1 MKIQLY
7 VLRTVG
13 TRVLGAALILFSIL
27 QILDLLEVT
36 TDIMDRGLGTA
47 GVLYYAALRSPRL
60 IEQVAPIAT
69 LAGGLFAFSQLARE
83 SAIIAMRATGISAY
97 RIVGMALPVAL
108 LVMAV
113 DFGCAQLIAP
123 RTDPVLADWWQAT
136 TPVADRKVPGPRSFR
151 AGDDLV
157 IAGGA
162 SADGGVLK
170 AVKVY
175 RRDKVGRL
183 VERIEAPSATYA
195 RASGW
200 TLVNPV
206 IVRFN
211 GEQVNVTP
219 AARMGWP
226 SPLHRQDVQA
236 LFADSPVPTAATAR
250 RALLSGAG
258 DRPSSFYETRL
269 LAAFAGPFASLVM
282 LLLSAP
288 VALAN
293 FRSGQG
299 AVLLTAGL
307 AAGLVFLV
315 VNGLLSALGEGG
327 SLSPALAVWGGPTIF
342 AALAIYALVV
352 LEG

>member
-13 TRVLGAALILFSIL
+13 MRVLGAGLILFSIL

-36 TDIMDRGLGTA
+36 TEILDRGLGTA

-60 IEQVAPIAT
+60 FEQVAPIAT

-83 SAIIAMRATGISAY
+83 SAIIAMRATGVSAY
-97 RIVGMALPVAL
+97 RIVGMAMPVAF
-108 LVMAV
+108 LVMAL
-113 DFGCAQLIAP
+113 DFGCAQVIAP
-123 RTDPVLADWWQAT
+123 RTDPTLTAWWQAT
-136 TPVADRKVPGPRSFR
+136 TPVAERKVPGPRSFR

-157 IAGGA
+157 IADGA
-162 SADGGVLK
+162 SSDGRQLN
-170 AVKVY
+170 AVRIY
-175 RRDKVGRL
+175 RRDKAGRL
-183 VERIEAPSATYA
+183 IERIQAPTATYA
-195 RASGW
+195 GGAW
-200 TLVNPV
+200 TLNKPV
-206 IVRFN
+206 AVHFN
-211 GEQVNVTP
+211 GEKVDVVP
-219 AARMGWP
+219 AAQMRWP

-250 RALLSGAG
+250 RVLLNGGG
-258 DRPSSFYETRL
+258 DRPPSYYQTQF

-299 AVLLTAGL
+299 AVLLTGGL
-307 AAGLVFLV
+307 AAGLIFLV

-327 SLSPALAVWGGPTIF
+327 ALSPLLAVWGGPVIF
-342 AALAIYALVV
+342 AALAIHALVV

>member
-13 TRVLGAALILFSIL
+13 MRVLGAAVILFSIL

-36 TDIMDRGLGTA
+36 TDIIDRGLGTA

-60 IEQVAPIAT
+60 FEQVAPIAT

-97 RIVGMALPVAL
+97 RIVGMALPVAF
-108 LVMAV
+108 LVMAL
-113 DFGCAQLIAP
+113 DFACAQVIAP
-123 RTDPVLADWWQAT
+123 RTDPILADWWQAT
-136 TPVADRKVPGPRSFR
+136 TPVAQRKVPGPRSFR

-157 IAGGA
+157 IAAGA
-162 SADGGVLK
+162 SADGRELR
-170 AVKVY
+170 AVKLY
-175 RRDKVGRL
+175 RRDKAGRL
-183 VERIEAPSATYA
+183 IERIEAPTATYA
-195 RASGW
+195 KGGW
-200 TLVNPV
+200 TLNRPV
-206 IVRFN
+206 TVRFV
-211 GEQVNVTP
+211 GEQVNVVP
-219 AARMGWP
+219 AAQMSWP

-250 RALLSGAG
+250 RALLNGAG
-258 DRPSSFYETRL
+258 DRPASFYQTQL
-269 LAAFAGPFASLVM
+269 LAAFAGPFAALVM

-299 AVLLTAGL
+299 AMLLTGGL
-307 AAGLVFLV
+307 AAGLIFLV

-327 SLSPALAVWGGPTIF
+327 SLSPLLAVWGGPVIF
-342 AALAIYALVV
+342 AALAVHALVV

>member
-36 TDIMDRGLGTA
+36 TDILDRGLGVA

-60 IEQVAPIAT
+60 LEQVAPIAT

-97 RIVGMALPVAL
+97 RIVGMALPVAF
-108 LVMAV
+108 LVMAI
-113 DFGCAQLIAP
+113 DFSCAQIIAP

-136 TPVADRKVPGPRSFR
+136 TPVADRKIKGPRSFR

-157 IAGGA
+157 IAAGA
-162 SADGGVLK
+162 SADGRTLNT
-170 AVKVY
+170 VKLY
-175 RRDKVGRL
+175 RRNKAGQL
-183 VERIEAPSATYA
+183 IERIEAPSATYA

-200 TLVNPV
+200 TLIKPV

-211 GEQVNVTP
+211 GEQINVVQ
-219 AARMGWP
+219 ADKLSWP

-236 LFADSPVPTAATAR
+236 LFADTPVPTAATAR
-250 RALLSGAG
+250 RALLNGGG
-258 DRPSSFYETRL
+258 DRPATFYETRF
-269 LAAFAGPFASLVM
+269 LAAFAGPFAALVM
-282 LLLSAP
+282 LLISAP

-307 AAGLVFLV
+307 ATGLIFLV

-327 SLSPALAVWGGPTIF
+327 SLSPILAVWGGPVIF
-342 AALAIYALVV
+342 AALAVYALVA

>member
-13 TRVLGAALILFSIL
+13 MRVLGAGLILFSIL

-36 TDIMDRGLGTA
+36 TEILDRGLGTA

-60 IEQVAPIAT
+60 FEQVAPIAT

-83 SAIIAMRATGISAY
+83 SAIIAMRATGVSAY
-97 RIVGMALPVAL
+97 RIVGMAMPVAF
-108 LVMAV
+108 LVMAL
-113 DFGCAQLIAP
+113 DFGCAQVIAP
-123 RTDPVLADWWQAT
+123 RTDPTLTAWWQAT
-136 TPVADRKVPGPRSFR
+136 TPVAERKVPGPRSFR

-157 IAGGA
+157 IADGA
-162 SADGGVLK
+162 SSDGRQLN
-170 AVKVY
+170 AVRIY
-175 RRDKVGRL
+175 RRDKAGRL
-183 VERIEAPSATYA
+183 IERIQAPTATYA
-195 RASGW
+195 SGVW
-200 TLVNPV
+200 TLNKPV
-206 IVRFN
+206 AVHFN
-211 GEQVNVTP
+211 GEKVDVVP
-219 AARMGWP
+219 AAQMRWP

-250 RALLSGAG
+250 RVLLNGGG
-258 DRPSSFYETRL
+258 DRPPSYYQTQF

-299 AVLLTAGL
+299 AVLLTGGL
-307 AAGLVFLV
+307 AAGLIFLV

-327 SLSPALAVWGGPTIF
+327 ALSPLLAVWGGPVIF
-342 AALAIYALVV
+342 AALAIHALVV

>member
-13 TRVLGAALILFSIL
+13 TRVLGAGLILFSIL

-36 TDIMDRGLGTA
+36 TDILDRGLGTA

-83 SAIIAMRATGISAY
+83 SAVIAMRATGISAY
-97 RIVGMALPVAL
+97 RIVGMAMPVAF
-108 LVMAV
+108 LVMAL
-113 DFGCAQLIAP
+113 DFSCTQIIAP
-123 RTDPVLADWWQAT
+123 RTDPVLSAWWQAT
-136 TPVADRKVPGPRSFR
+136 TPAADRKAPGPRSFR

-157 IAGGA
+157 IADGA
-162 SADGGVLK
+162 SPDGRQLN
-170 AVKVY
+170 AVKIY
-175 RRDKVGRL
+175 RRDKAGRL
-183 VERIEAPSATYA
+183 VERVEAPTATYA
-195 RASGW
+195 GGAW
-200 TLVNPV
+200 TLSKPV

-211 GEQVNVTP
+211 GEQVTVTP
-219 AARMGWP
+219 AAQVSWP

-236 LFADSPVPTAATAR
+236 MFADNPAPTAATAR
-250 RALLSGAG
+250 RVLLKGGG
-258 DRPSSFYETRL
+258 DRPPSYYETQL
-269 LAAFAGPFASLVM
+269 LAAFAGPFAALVM

-299 AVLLTAGL
+299 AVLLTGGL
-307 AAGLVFLV
+307 AAGLLFLV

-327 SLSPALAVWGGPTIF
+327 ALSPLLAVWGGPVIF
-342 AALAIYALVV
+342 AALAVYALVA

>member
-7 VLRTVG
+7 ILRTVG
-13 TRVLGAALILFSIL
+13 TRVLGAALILFSVL

-36 TDIMDRGLGTA
+36 TNIMDRGLGVS
-47 GVLYYAALRSPRL
+47 GVFYYAALRSPRL
-60 IEQVAPIAT
+60 IDQVAPIAT

-83 SAIIAMRATGISAY
+83 SAIIALRATGISAY
-97 RIVGMALPVAL
+97 RILAMALPVAI
-108 LVMAV
+108 LVMVV
-113 DFGCAQLIAP
+113 DFSCAQVIAP
-123 RTDPVLADWWQAT
+123 RTDPVLASWWQAT

-157 IAGGA
+157 IAAGA
-162 SADGGVLK
+162 SADGRRLD
-170 AVKVY
+170 AVKIY
-175 RRDKVGRL
+175 RRDKIGRL
-183 VERIEAPSATYA
+183 VERIEAPSATYNHGA
-195 RASGW
+195 GW
-200 TLVNPV
+200 TLNKPV

-211 GEQVNVTP
+211 GEQVSVVP
-219 AARMGWP
+219 AAQMSWP

-250 RALLSGAG
+250 RALLNGGG
-258 DRPSSFYETRL
+258 DRPASYYETRL
-269 LAAFAGPFASLVM
+269 LAAFAGPFAALVM
-282 LLLSAP
+282 LLISAP

-299 AVLLTAGL
+299 AVLLTGGL
-307 AAGLVFLV
+307 AAGLIFLV
-315 VNGLLSALGEGG
+315 ANGLLSALGEGG
-327 SLSPALAVWGGPTIF
+327 ALSPLLAVWGGPIIF

>member
-13 TRVLGAALILFSIL
+13 MRVLGAALILFSIL

-36 TDIMDRGLGTA
+36 TDILDRGLGTA

-60 IEQVAPIAT
+60 FEQVAPIAT

-97 RIVGMALPVAL
+97 RILSMALPVAF
-108 LVMAV
+108 LVMAL
-113 DFGCAQLIAP
+113 DFSCAQIIAP

-136 TPVADRKVPGPRSFR
+136 TPAADRKVPGPRSFR

-157 IAGGA
+157 IAAGA
-162 SADGGVLK
+162 SADGATLK
-170 AVKVY
+170 AVNIY

-183 VERIEAPSATYA
+183 IERIEAPSAIYA
-195 RASGW
+195 RGGW
-200 TLVNPV
+200 TLIKPV

-219 AARMGWP
+219 AATMSWP

-236 LFADSPVPTAATAR
+236 LFADTPVPTAATAR
-250 RALLSGAG
+250 RALLNGGG
-258 DRPSSFYETRL
+258 DRPATFYETRL
-269 LAAFAGPFASLVM
+269 LAAFAGPFAALVM
-282 LLLSAP
+282 LLISAP

-299 AVLLTAGL
+299 AVLLTGGL
-307 AAGLVFLV
+307 AAGLLFLV
-315 VNGLLSALGEGG
+315 INGLLSALGEGG
-327 SLSPALAVWGGPTIF
+327 SLSPLLAVWGGPVIF
-342 AALAIYALVV
+342 AALALYALVA

>member
-7 VLRTVG
+7 ILRTVG
-13 TRVLGAALILFSIL
+13 TRVLGAAVILFSIL

-47 GVLYYAALRSPRL
+47 GVLHYAALRSPRL
-60 IEQVAPIAT
+60 FEQVAPIAT

-97 RIVGMALPVAL
+97 RIVGMALPVAF
-108 LVMAV
+108 LVMAL
-113 DFGCAQLIAP
+113 DFACAQVIAP
-123 RTDPVLADWWQAT
+123 RTDPILADWWQAT
-136 TPVADRKVPGPRSFR
+136 TPVAQRKVPGPRSFR

-157 IAGGA
+157 IAAGA
-162 SADGGVLK
+162 SADGGELR
-170 AVKVY
+170 AVKLY
-175 RRDKVGRL
+175 RRDKTGRL
-183 VERIEAPSATYA
+183 IERIEAPTATYA
-195 RASGW
+195 KGRW
-200 TLVNPV
+200 TLNKPV
-206 IVRFN
+206 SVRFV
-211 GEQVNVTP
+211 GEQVNVVP
-219 AARMGWP
+219 AAEMSWS

-250 RALLSGAG
+250 RVLLNGGG
-258 DRPSSFYETRL
+258 DRPASFYQTQFQ
-269 LAAFAGPFASLVM
+269 AAFAGPFAALVM

-299 AVLLTAGL
+299 AVLLTGGL
-307 AAGLVFLV
+307 AAGLIFLV

-327 SLSPALAVWGGPTIF
+327 SLSPLLAVWGAPVIF
-342 AALAIYALVV
+342 AALAVHALVV

>member
-13 TRVLGAALILFSIL
+13 TRVIGAALILFSIL

-36 TDIMDRGLGTA
+36 TDILDRGLGTA
-47 GVLYYAALRSPRL
+47 GVIYYAALRSPRL
-60 IEQVAPIAT
+60 FEQVAPIAT

-97 RIVGMALPVAL
+97 RIVGMALPVAF
-108 LVMAV
+108 LVMAL
-113 DFGCAQLIAP
+113 DFSCAQIIAP

-157 IAGGA
+157 IATGA
-162 SADGGVLK
+162 SADGRTLRELK
-170 AVKVY
+170 IY
-175 RRDKVGRL
+175 RRNPAGQL
-183 VERIEAPSATYA
+183 IERIEAPSAVYA
-195 RASGW
+195 RGTW
-200 TLVNPV
+200 TLNKPV
-206 IVRFN
+206 IVRFK
-211 GEQVNVTP
+211 GEHIDVVP
-219 AARMGWP
+219 AATLTWP

-250 RALLSGAG
+250 RALLHGGG
-258 DRPSSFYETRL
+258 DRPATFYETRF
-269 LAAFAGPFASLVM
+269 LAAFAGPFATLIM
-282 LLLSAP
+282 LLIGAP

-299 AVLLTAGL
+299 AVLLTGGL
-307 AAGLVFLV
+307 AAGLIFLV
-315 VNGLLSALGEGG
+315 VNGMLSALGEGG
-327 SLSPALAVWGGPTIF
+327 ALSPLLAVWGGPLIF

>member
-7 VLRTVG
+7 VLKTVG

-36 TDIMDRGLGTA
+36 TDILDRGQGVA

-60 IEQVAPIAT
+60 ISQVAPIAT

-97 RIVGMALPVAL
+97 RIIGMALPVAF
-108 LVMAV
+108 LVIAL
-113 DFGCAQLIAP
+113 DFSCAQIIAP
-123 RTDPVLADWWQAT
+123 RTDPTLADWWRAS

-151 AGDDLV
+151 AGEDLV
-157 IAGGA
+157 IADGA
-162 SADGGVLK
+162 SADGRTLY
-170 AVKVY
+170 AVKIY
-175 RRDKVGRL
+175 RRDKSDRL
-183 VERIEAPSATYA
+183 IERVEAPTATYA
-195 RASGW
+195 HDTGW
-200 TLVNPV
+200 TLLKPA
-206 IVRFN
+206 IVRFS
-211 GEQVNVTP
+211 GEKVEVVH
-219 AARMGWP
+219 ADKLAWP

-250 RALLSGAG
+250 RALLHGGG
-258 DRPSSFYETRL
+258 DRPPTFYETRL

-299 AVLLTAGL
+299 AVLLTGGL
-307 AAGLVFLV
+307 AAGLIFLV
-315 VNGLLSALGEGG
+315 ANGLLSALGEGG
-327 SLSPALAVWGGPTIF
+327 ALSPLLAVWGGPVIF

>member
-7 VLRTVG
+7 ILRTVG

-60 IEQVAPIAT
+60 FEQVAPIAT

-83 SAIIAMRATGISAY
+83 SAIIAMRTTGISAY
-97 RIVGMALPVAL
+97 RIVGMALPVAF
-108 LVMAV
+108 LVMAL
-113 DFGCAQLIAP
+113 DFTCAQVIAP

-136 TPVADRKVPGPRSFR
+136 TPVAQRKVPGPRSFR

-157 IAGGA
+157 IAADA
-162 SADGGVLK
+162 SADGRELRQ
-170 AVKVY
+170 VKLY
-175 RRDKVGRL
+175 RRDQAGRL
-183 VERIEAPSATYA
+183 IERIEAPTATYA
-195 RASGW
+195 HGGGW
-200 TLVNPV
+200 TLQKPV
-206 IVRFN
+206 IVRFV
-211 GEQVNVTP
+211 GEQVSVTP
-219 AARMGWP
+219 AAQMNWP

-236 LFADSPVPTAATAR
+236 LFADTPVPTAATAR
-250 RALLSGAG
+250 RALLNGGG
-258 DRPSSFYETRL
+258 DRPVSFYETQL
-269 LAAFAGPFASLVM
+269 LAAFAGPFAALVM
-282 LLLSAP
+282 LLISAP

-299 AVLLTAGL
+299 AVLLTGGL
-307 AAGLVFLV
+307 AAGLIFLV

-327 SLSPALAVWGGPTIF
+327 ALSPILAVWGGPVIF
-342 AALAIYALVV
+342 AALAVHALVV

>member
-13 TRVLGAALILFSIL
+13 MRVLGAAVILFSIL

-36 TDIMDRGLGTA
+36 TDILDRGLGTA

-83 SAIIAMRATGISAY
+83 NAIIAMRATGISAY

-108 LVMAV
+108 AVMVV
-113 DFGCAQLIAP
+113 DFSCAQLIAP

-136 TPVADRKVPGPRSFR
+136 TPPADRKVQGPRSFR

-157 IAGGA
+157 IAAGA
-162 SADGGVLK
+162 SADGRVLN

-175 RRDKVGRL
+175 RRDKSGRL
-183 VERIEAPSATYA
+183 IERIEAPSATYA
-195 RASGW
+195 RDKGW
-200 TLVNPV
+200 TLIRPV

-211 GEQVNVTP
+211 GELANVTP
-219 AARMGWP
+219 AATLDWP

-250 RALLSGAG
+250 RALLNGGG
-258 DRPSSFYETRL
+258 DRPTTFYETRL
-269 LAAFAGPFASLVM
+269 LAAFAGPVVSLVM

-299 AVLLTAGL
+299 AVLLAGGL
-307 AAGLVFLV
+307 ATGLIFLV

-327 SLSPALAVWGGPTIF
+327 SLSPILAVWGGPTIF

>member
-7 VLRTVG
+7 VLRTVA
-13 TRVLGAALILFSIL
+13 TRVLGAAVVLFSIL

-36 TDIMDRGLGTA
+36 TEILDRGLGTA

-60 IEQVAPIAT
+60 VEQVAPIAT

-97 RIVGMALPVAL
+97 RIVGMAMPVAF
-108 LVMAV
+108 LVMAL
-113 DFGCAQLIAP
+113 DFSCSQIIAP
-123 RTDPVLADWWQAT
+123 RTDPVLSAWWQAT

-157 IAGGA
+157 IADGA
-162 SADGGVLK
+162 SSDGRQLN
-170 AVKVY
+170 AVRVY
-175 RRDKVGRL
+175 RRDKAGRL
-183 VERIEAPSATYA
+183 IERIEAPTATYGHG
-195 RASGW
+195 GW
-200 TLVNPV
+200 TLNKPV

-219 AARMGWP
+219 ATQMTWP

-250 RALLSGAG
+250 RVLLNGGG
-258 DRPSSFYETRL
+258 DRPAAYYETQF
-269 LAAFAGPFASLVM
+269 LAAFAGPFAALVM
-282 LLLSAP
+282 MLLSAP

-299 AVLLTAGL
+299 AVLLTGGL
-307 AAGLVFLV
+307 AAGLIFLV
-315 VNGLLSALGEGG
+315 ANGMLTALGEGG
-327 SLSPALAVWGGPTIF
+327 ALSPLLAVWGGPVIF
-342 AALAIYALVV
+342 AALAVYALVV

>member
-36 TDIMDRGLGTA
+36 TDILDRGLGTA

-60 IEQVAPIAT
+60 FEQVAPIAT

-97 RIVGMALPVAL
+97 RILAMALPVAF
-108 LVMAV
+108 LVMAL
-113 DFGCAQLIAP
+113 DFSCAQIIAP
-123 RTDPVLADWWQAT
+123 RTDPILADWWQAT
-136 TPVADRKVPGPRSFR
+136 TPAADRKVPGPRSFR

-157 IAGGA
+157 IAAGA
-162 SADGGVLK
+162 SADGATLRSLK
-170 AVKVY
+170 IY
-175 RRDKVGRL
+175 RRDKAGRL

-195 RASGW
+195 RGAGW
-200 TLVNPV
+200 TLIKPV
-206 IVRFN
+206 IVRFS
-211 GEQVNVTP
+211 GEQINVVP
-219 AARMGWP
+219 AATMSWP

-236 LFADSPVPTAATAR
+236 LFADTPVPTAATAR
-250 RALLSGAG
+250 RALLNGGG
-258 DRPSSFYETRL
+258 DRPATFYETRFL
-269 LAAFAGPFASLVM
+269 SAFAGPFAALVM
-282 LLLSAP
+282 LLISAP

-307 AAGLVFLV
+307 ATGLLFLV
-315 VNGLLSALGEGG
+315 INGLLSALGEGG
-327 SLSPALAVWGGPTIF
+327 SLSPLLAVWGGPVIF
-342 AALAIYALVV
+342 AALALYALVA

>member
-1 MKIQLY
+1 
-7 VLRTVG
+7 
-13 TRVLGAALILFSIL
+13 
-27 QILDLLEVT
+27 
-36 TDIMDRGLGTA
+36 
-47 GVLYYAALRSPRL
+47 
-60 IEQVAPIAT
+60 
-69 LAGGLFAFSQLARE
+69 
-83 SAIIAMRATGISAY
+83 
-97 RIVGMALPVAL
+97 MALPVAFV
-108 LVMAV
+108 VMAV
-113 DFGCAQLIAP
+113 DFSCAQLIAP

-157 IAGGA
+157 IAAGA
-162 SADGGVLK
+162 SADGRVLNT
-170 AVKVY
+170 VKIY
-175 RRDKVGRL
+175 RRDKTGKL
-183 VERIEAPSATYA
+183 IERIEAPSAAYA
-195 RASGW
+195 RATGW
-200 TLVNPV
+200 TLNNPV
-206 IVRFN
+206 IARFN

-219 AARMGWP
+219 ASRMSWP

-250 RALLSGAG
+250 RALLNGGG
-258 DRPSSFYETRL
+258 DRPSTFYETRL
-269 LAAFAGPFASLVM
+269 LGAFAGPIVSLVM

-299 AVLLTAGL
+299 AMLLTGGL
-307 AAGLVFLV
+307 ASGLIFLV

-327 SLSPALAVWGGPTIF
+327 SLSPILAVWGGPVIF

>member
-7 VLRTVG
+7 ILRTVG
-13 TRVLGAALILFSIL
+13 TRVLGAGLILFSIL

-36 TDIMDRGLGTA
+36 TDILDRGLGTA

-69 LAGGLFAFSQLARE
+69 LAGGLLAFSQLARE

-97 RIVGMALPVAL
+97 RIVGMALPVAF
-108 LVMAV
+108 LVMAL
-113 DFGCAQLIAP
+113 DFSCAQVVAP
-123 RTDPVLADWWQAT
+123 RTDPVLSDWWRAT
-136 TPVADRKVPGPRSFR
+136 TPVAERKDPGPRSFR

-157 IAGGA
+157 IAA
-162 SADGGVLK
+162 SASGDGRTLN
-170 AVKVY
+170 AVKLY
-175 RRDKVGRL
+175 RRDKAGRL
-183 VERIEAPSATYA
+183 IERIEAPSAVYA
-195 RASGW
+195 HGGW
-200 TLVNPV
+200 TLIKPTTA
-206 IVRFN
+206 RFN
-211 GEQVNVTP
+211 GAQTTMTS
-219 AARMGWP
+219 AARLTWP

-236 LFADSPVPTAATAR
+236 LFADAPVPSAATAR
-250 RALLSGAG
+250 RALLNGGG
-258 DRPSSFYETRL
+258 DRPVSFYETRFL
-269 LAAFAGPFASLVM
+269 SAFAGPFASLVM

-299 AVLLTAGL
+299 AVLLSGGL
-307 AAGLVFLV
+307 AAGLIFLV

-327 SLSPALAVWGGPTIF
+327 MLSPALAVWGGPVIF
-342 AALAIYALVV
+342 AALAAYALIA

>member
-1 MKIQLY
+1 MKIPLY

-13 TRVLGAALILFSIL
+13 MRVFGAAVILFSIL

-36 TDIMDRGLGTA
+36 TDILDRGLGTA

-97 RIVGMALPVAL
+97 RIVAMALPVAFV
-108 LVMAV
+108 VMAV
-113 DFGCAQLIAP
+113 DFSCAQLIAP
-123 RTDPVLADWWQAT
+123 RTDPVLAAWWQAT
-136 TPVADRKVPGPRSFR
+136 TPAADRKVPGPRSFR

-157 IAGGA
+157 IAAGS
-162 SADGGVLK
+162 SADGATLN
-170 AVKVY
+170 AVRIY
-175 RRDKVGRL
+175 RRDTTGRL
-183 VERIEAPSATYA
+183 VERVEAPSASYA
-195 RASGW
+195 RDKGW
-200 TLVNPV
+200 ALTKPV
-206 IVRFN
+206 IVRFH
-211 GEQVNVTP
+211 GEQSNVTP
-219 AARMGWP
+219 AAKMDWP
-226 SPLHRQDVQA
+226 SPLHPQDVQA

-250 RALLSGAG
+250 RALLNGGG
-258 DRPSSFYETRL
+258 DRPTTFYETRL
-269 LAAFAGPFASLVM
+269 LAAFAGPVVSLVM

-299 AVLLTAGL
+299 ALLLAGGL
-307 AAGLVFLV
+307 AAGLIFLV

-327 SLSPALAVWGGPTIF
+327 SLSPILAVWGGPVIF
-342 AALAIYALVV
+342 AALAIHALVV

>member
-1 MKIQLY
+1 
-7 VLRTVG
+7 
-13 TRVLGAALILFSIL
+13 
-27 QILDLLEVT
+27 
-36 TDIMDRGLGTA
+36 A
-47 GVLYYAALRSPRL
+47 G
-60 IEQVAPIAT
+60 
-69 LAGGLFAFSQLARE
+69 
-83 SAIIAMRATGISAY
+83 
-97 RIVGMALPVAL
+97 
-108 LVMAV
+108 
-113 DFGCAQLIAP
+113 
-123 RTDPVLADWWQAT
+123 
-136 TPVADRKVPGPRSFR
+136 
-151 AGDDLV
+151 
-157 IAGGA
+157 
-162 SADGGVLK
+162 
-170 AVKVY
+170 
-175 RRDKVGRL
+175 
-183 VERIEAPSATYA
+183 
-195 RASGW
+195 GW
-200 TLVNPV
+200 TLVSPV
-206 IVRFN
+206 VVRFN

-250 RALLSGAG
+250 RALLNGGG
-258 DRPSSFYETRL
+258 DRPNSFYETRL

-282 LLLSAP
+282 LLISAP

-299 AVLLTAGL
+299 AVLLTGGL

>member
-7 VLRTVG
+7 ILRTVG

-36 TDIMDRGLGTA
+36 TDILDRGLGTA

-97 RIVGMALPVAL
+97 RILAMAAPIAF
-108 LVMAV
+108 LVMAF
-113 DFGCAQLIAP
+113 DFSCAQIIAP
-123 RTDPVLADWWQAT
+123 RTDPVLAAWWQAT
-136 TPVADRKVPGPRSFR
+136 TPVADRKIPGPRSFR
-151 AGDDLV
+151 SADDLV
-157 IAGGA
+157 IASGA
-162 SADGGVLK
+162 SADGRLLN

-175 RRDKVGRL
+175 RRDKAGRL
-183 VERIEAPSATYA
+183 IERVEAPNAAYTHGG
-195 RASGW
+195 GW
-200 TLVNPV
+200 TLNRPV
-206 IVRFN
+206 IARFN
-211 GEQVNVTP
+211 GEQVTIVP
-219 AARMGWP
+219 AAKLTWP
-226 SPLHRQDVQA
+226 SPLHPQDIQA

-250 RALLSGAG
+250 RALLNGGG
-258 DRPSSFYETRL
+258 DRPASYYETRL
-269 LAAFAGPFASLVM
+269 LAAFAGPFAALVM

-299 AVLLTAGL
+299 AVLLTGGL
-307 AAGLVFLV
+307 AAGLLFLV
-315 VNGLLSALGEGG
+315 INGLLSALGEGG
-327 SLSPALAVWGGPTIF
+327 SLSPILAVWGGPVIF
-342 AALAIYALVV
+342 AALALYALVA